1 MITYGQSN
9 RISRL
14 REQLDGGKQFLKM
27 SVNIAS
33 VLPNSLFILS
43 PNSVLS
49 NLLLRAE
56 NSVNLR
62 SSLNITS
69 IRNIFN
75 LDIPIQIACDFK
87 VAAMLV
93 GIQKASSKHTLPILY
108 MAEEYKM
115 CGTPPRE
122 RRYEELI
129 KDLNSKNNSVSH
141 EPIVR
146 WSDSP
151 MEILALAP
159 LHILLGL
166 VNRLYV
172 VARPSRKATNR
183 YDRLLYKQHCQALQR
198 CKVYRSVYWDGAL
211 EGNSCS
217 GLLDNLDIIPFP
229 SHVLP

>member
-1 MITYGQSN
+1 MKHSATQDFELKPIGVCTDVEKLLNMITYGQSN

-115 CGTPPRE
+115 WRDTA
-122 RRYEELI
+122 
-129 KDLNSKNNSVSH
+129 S
-141 EPIVR
+141 
-146 WSDSP
+146 
-151 MEILALAP
+151 
-159 LHILLGL
+159 
-166 VNRLYV
+166 
-172 VARPSRKATNR
+172 
-183 YDRLLYKQHCQALQR
+183 
-198 CKVYRSVYWDGAL
+198 
-211 EGNSCS
+211 
-217 GLLDNLDIIPFP
+217 
-229 SHVLP
+229 